1 MKASIK
7 MISIMAGATFSCA
20 ATAQLQ
26 DIDSALKG
34 SSVDINFRY
43 RAESADVKGG
53 ATAALANTLKSRATV
68 KTGSLSGFSILVE
81 GDNTL
86 HITDHFYDKENGRD
100 ANDYDLV
107 LDQETTQLNQAYIQY
122 TNSHSTIKAGNQ
134 RITLDNQRHVGGVAF
149 RQDEATFDA
158 LSVSNTSIQDTRI
171 FVAIA
176 NNKNSITNT
185 NSKESI
191 GLVNVKYAINQ
202 DISVSGFYY
211 GIRDVNKENSGIDLD
226 TFGTRAVGSVNG
238 VNFTA
243 EVASQNKSTATDN
256 NFTTRYHHVNASTKL
271 GSLKTTL
278 GYEVFTSDHGEA
290 AFITPLGTNHKFF
303 GWTDVFLKGAGDNGI
318 EDIYVSFVTK
328 VAGVKLVGQYH
339 NYSANEGGDP
349 LGNELGFVLAKKIKN
364 YGINLKASHYLSSA
378 FAEKSAL
385 AKKDTSKVWLTA
397 SAHF

>member
-1 MKASIK
+1 
-7 MISIMAGATFSCA
+7 MAGATFSCA

-303 GWTDVFLKGAGDNGI
+303 GWTDVFLKGAGNNGI

-349 LGNELGFVLAKKIKN
+349 LGNELGFVLAKK
-364 YGINLKASHYLSSA
+364 
-378 FAEKSAL
+378 
-385 AKKDTSKVWLTA
+385 
-397 SAHF
+397 